1 MPLSLQR
8 QKICCFRVAGI
19 GISKSVLLMKI
30 LKRFMCLVI
39 FLFFIL
45 LSLYMIGVALPV
57 LKEDHKENS
66 LKPLSPEV
74 SLVVDDLLT
83 KRGYKNRE
91 DLLNKGRTGAVI
103 FISIGILGVTFF
115 GYAGFRV
122 IFPKK
127 GNHLL

>member
-1 MPLSLQR
+1 
-8 QKICCFRVAGI
+8 
-19 GISKSVLLMKI
+19 MKI

-57 LKEDHKENS
+57 LKEDHKKNS

-83 KRGYKNRE
+83 KKGYKNRE

-127 GNHLL
+127 GNHHL